1 MQNQEKALE
10 NSLEA
15 LTNRVQDLKASLIAF
30 LEKLEREHA
39 TLSWPSVLNNFAL
52 LSGQINMLN
61 KVLKSDKTPALRN
74 LVLLPLK
81 LSQDRDE
88 ELEKMTEGRVPAFN
102 HEVVPNYLRT
112 KAEPEVEERELQ
124 LKQKAATITPEQAQ
138 QKQINSM
145 NKLVNRLL
153 DMVNNA
159 KDDWEGDNTAMRLA
173 NLGNS
178 NPADTATLIG
188 AVTTGRNLKPIRPPV
203 QGQHSVPGP
212 PGGPPLSQQ
221 QRPEQHVPMGKAPST
236 IKTNIK
242 AGSSTHPYGHR

>member
-10 NSLEA
+10 VSLEA
-15 LTNRVQDLKASLIAF
+15 LTNRVQDLKTSLIAF
-30 LEKLEREHA
+30 LEKLEREHE
-39 TLSWPSVLNNFAL
+39 TLKWTAVLNNFAL
-52 LSGQINMLN
+52 LSGQINMLS

-112 KAEPEVEERELQ
+112 KAEPEVEARELQ

-138 QKQINSM
+138 KQINSM
-145 NKLVNRLL
+145 NKLVTRLL
-153 DMVNNA
+153 DMVSSA
-159 KDDWEGDNTAMRLA
+159 KDDWDGDGAMRLG

-178 NPADTATLIG
+178 NHSDTTTLVS
-188 AVTTGRNLKPIRPPV
+188 AVTIGRNLKPIRPPV
-203 QGQHSVPGP
+203 QGQHNVPGP

-221 QRPEQHVPMGKAPST
+221 QRPEQHVPMGKAPSA

-242 AGSSTHPYGHR
+242 AGSSSHPYGHR

>member
-10 NSLEA
+10 ISLEA
-15 LTNRVQDLKASLIAF
+15 LTNRVQDLKTSLISF
-30 LEKLEREHA
+30 LAKLELEHA
-39 TLSWPSVLNNFAL
+39 TLTWPSVLNSFAL
-52 LSGQINMLN
+52 LSGQINTLN

-81 LSQDRDE
+81 LSQDKDE

-124 LKQKAATITPEQAQ
+124 IKQKAATISPEQA

-145 NKLVNRLL
+145 NKLVNRIL
-153 DMVNNA
+153 DMVNSA
-159 KDDWEGDNTAMRLA
+159 KDDWEGDNAAMRLTS
-173 NLGNS
+173 LSNS
-178 NPADTATLIG
+178 NPTDTAALVG
-188 AVTTGRNLKPIRPPV
+188 AITNGRGLKPIRMPV
-203 QGQHSVPGP
+203 QGQHSIPGQ
-212 PGGPPLSQQ
+212 PGGPTLSQP
-221 QRPEQHVPMGKAPST
+221 QRQDQHVAMGKAQST

-242 AGSSTHPYGHR
+242 AGVTAHPYGHR